1 MPKKSLPT
9 GEEPPKGFESV
20 KKTPCP
26 DDGLRHDC
34 VFISQLAKIE
44 FAEIE
49 AMRKL
54 AFARIIS
61 YTGLTNEI
69 IPFEREVSLLPGKEA
84 SDKLLFRAYGGK
96 QLVGYALVV
105 IGWPNTGDWV
115 IQHLVIHPE
124 YRLQGIGSAIVRKIE
139 DFAHRSEVEAMN
151 IFAIPMEESGAVFW
165 QDLGYTTEAG
175 RHPIKVADL
184 DHELIVYRKEL

>member
-1 MPKKSLPT
+1 MPKKQLPT

-20 KKTPCP
+20 KKTADQADEPYHNCA
-26 DDGLRHDC
+26 
-34 VFISQLAKIE
+34 FISQLAKIE

-54 AFARIIS
+54 AFARIVS

-69 IPFEREVSLLPGKEA
+69 ISFEKEISLLPGKAA
-84 SDKLLFRAYGGK
+84 SDKLLFRAYRGK

-124 YRLQGIGSAIVRKIE
+124 YRLQGIGSSIVRKIE
-139 DFAHRSEVEAMN
+139 DFAQRSEVEAMN

-165 QDLGYTTEAG
+165 QDLDYTIEAS
-175 RHPIKVADL
+175 RHPIKVANL